1 MSRLNQTRE
10 QHFRGHHRI
19 RLGRA
24 VPAIRAHKSRLHSD
38 GHTEGQEEAYQ
49 SRGFA
54 FVSFVDQEYALS
66 AMAELQGH
74 RYDCMILKLEWERP
88 RAQKCEWSTT
98 CGEGE
103 RFMPLSK
110 NNIVTVFFVTSRCH
124 PLLSPLTRRPPEGQH
139 VWNDE

>member
-10 QHFRGHHRI
+10 QHFRGHHRS
-19 RLGRA
+19 LVHA

-49 SRGFA
+49 EQGICLRLIRGPRGRF
-54 FVSFVDQEYALS
+54 ER
-66 AMAELQGH
+66 MAELQGH

-110 NNIVTVFFVTSRCH
+110 NNIVTVFFVLPSFVVILRCH
-124 PLLSPLTRRPPEGQH
+124 R
-139 VWNDE
+139 